1 LRRGSYEV
9 PHGVGKVGN
18 EDPSFVEPI
27 SEWKDGLKAM
37 MSRMAQK
44 RQLGFSFIMRFLT
57 LLEPS

>member
-1 LRRGSYEV
+1 MRGSYEV

-44 RQLGFSFIMRFLT
+44 RQSAFFHVTRCY
-57 LLEPS
+57 